1 MATKVAVTQ
10 IFAALKK
17 QSTVS
22 YFSYNFDFCLKLQ
35 TIAEINK
42 NVQNILQKVSPV
54 KIVSGKLVRAGL
66 YQTSIQLLFY

>member
-22 YFSYNFDFCLKLQ
+22 YFGYNFDFCLKLQ

-66 YQTSIQLLFY
+66 YQTSIQLPFY

>member
-1 MATKVAVTQ
+1 MAIKVVVTQ

-17 QSTVS
+17 HSTVS

-35 TIAEINK
+35 TIPKINK
-42 NVQNILQKVSPV
+42 NVLNILQKVSPV

-66 YQTSIQLLFY
+66 YQTSIQLPFY

>member
-1 MATKVAVTQ
+1 MATNVVVTQ

-17 QSTVS
+17 HSTVS

-35 TIAEINK
+35 AIPKINK
-42 NVQNILQKVSPV
+42 NVLNILQKVSLV

-66 YQTSIQLLFY
+66 YQTSIQLPFY

>member
-1 MATKVAVTQ
+1 MATKVVVTQ

-17 QSTVS
+17 HSTVS

-35 TIAEINK
+35 TILEVNK
-42 NVQNILQKVSPV
+42 NVLNILQNVSPV
-54 KIVSGKLVRAGL
+54 KIVSGKLLKAAL